1 MAAGIDGPMKR
12 PPVVAAV
19 LLPILNS
26 MQRFPVRRVYCVG
39 RNYADHAKEMGETGR
54 EPPFFFIKPPDTLFE
69 CPPNEAVAWPY
80 PLLTDDLHYEVEL
93 VVALHA
99 GGSKLSAQ
107 AAQAAIWGYGLGLDM
122 TRRDRQAEMKKQA
135 KPWEIG
141 KAFDH
146 AAPIGPLVPAEQLGG
161 LVKSGHISLAVNDI
175 ERQRGDFSQ
184 MIWGIEEMIC
194 EISQAWTLAPGD
206 IIFTGTPAG
215 VGPVV
220 RGDEIRAT
228 AAGLPDLVLRLF

>member
-1 MAAGIDGPMKR
+1 M
-12 PPVVAAV
+12 
-19 LLPILNS
+19 
-26 MQRFPVRRVYCVG
+26 
-39 RNYADHAKEMGETGR
+39 
-54 EPPFFFIKPPDTLFE
+54 
-69 CPPNEAVAWPY
+69 
-80 PLLTDDLHYEVEL
+80 LTDDLHYEVEL

-99 GGSKLSAQ
+99 GGSRLSAQ
-107 AAQAAIWGYGLGLDM
+107 AARAAIWGYGLGLDM

-141 KAFDH
+141 KSFDH

-161 LVKSGHISLAVNDI
+161 LVTSGHLSLAVNGI

-184 MIWGIEEMIC
+184 MIWNIEEMIC
-194 EISQAWTLAPGD
+194 KISEAWTLAPGD
-206 IIFTGTPAG
+206 IIFTGTHAG

-228 AAGLPDLVLRLF
+228 AAGLPDLVLRLV

>member
-1 MAAGIDGPMKR
+1 MQK
-12 PPVVAAV
+12 PPVVPLV
-19 LLPILNS
+19 SLPILHS
-26 MQRFPVRRVYCVG
+26 TERFPVRRVYCVG
-39 RNYADHAKEMGETGR
+39 RNYADHAKEMGDTGR

-69 CPPNEAVAWPY
+69 CPPNASADWPY
-80 PLLTDDLHYEVEL
+80 PSLTDDLHHEVEL

-107 AAQAAIWGYGLGLDM
+107 EARAAIWGYGLGLDM

-141 KAFDH
+141 KSFDH
-146 AAPIGPLVPAEQLGG
+146 ASPMGPLLPADAFGG
-161 LVKSGHISLAVNDI
+161 LVTQGAISLSVNG
-175 ERQRGDFSQ
+175 ETRQSGDLSQ
-184 MIWGIEEMIC
+184 MIWNIEEMIC
-194 EISQAWTLAPGD
+194 RISEAWTLAPGD

-220 RGDEIRAT
+220 RGDEIRAK
-228 AAGLPDLVLRLF
+228 AVGLPDLVLRLV